1 MSNVEKTIVSLTN
14 KELLLLEMVLLATVL
29 HHLMNGLSIAPRSL
43 SDLTFD
49 VELADIGAL
58 QKVLSF

>member
-1 MSNVEKTIVSLTN
+1 MNMLKTIVSLT
-14 KELLLLEMVLLATVL
+14 KTILLLLEMVLLATVL
-29 HHLMNGLSIAPRSL
+29 NIHINGLPITPRSL

-49 VELADIGAL
+49 VELADICSL